1 MCDTHLV
8 VDGLCGW
15 RRSQRLVDPSSGVE
29 SHGLRRLTLG
39 PETLWK
45 HPLLIIEILK
55 NTQKHRF
62 KNLTH
67 TSQVKNIK
75 TTVLVVFVQLFK
87 FILFGLSSQWHTYT
101 ETPLKCLWAGCR
113 TLTCSIAVDAARLWA
128 PLVKHRFTSTNV
140 CTSKKQIPISLHS
153 TPLMCS
159 NVKTT
164 YLTSSEYN
172 LLLPQPYT
180 CMSAD
185 VGKIDWRSAVRP
197 VRLHNCQKKKTAW
210 YKVVWCMATCKGG
223 ARLM

>member
-8 VDGLCGW
+8 VNGLCGW

-87 FILFGLSSQWHTYT
+87 KPSGLFNILKYVHLCSVWVLSVTHVYWDPTEVSLSRMPNAYLLHSCRCCPSLSSSG
-101 ETPLKCLWAGCR
+101 ETSVHLNKR
-113 TLTCSIAVDAARLWA
+113 V
-128 PLVKHRFTSTNV
+128 H
-140 CTSKKQIPISLHS
+140 KKQIPISLHS

-185 VGKIDWRSAVRP
+185 VGKIDSRGAVRP
-197 VRLHNCQKKKTAW
+197 VGLHNCQKKKW
-210 YKVVWCMATCKGG
+210 RDIK
-223 ARLM
+223 